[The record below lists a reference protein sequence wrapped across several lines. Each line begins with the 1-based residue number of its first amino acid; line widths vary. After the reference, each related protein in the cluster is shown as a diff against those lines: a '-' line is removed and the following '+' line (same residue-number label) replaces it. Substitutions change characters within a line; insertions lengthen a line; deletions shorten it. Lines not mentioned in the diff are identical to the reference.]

1 MTYPTPETRQL
12 PHYLDLAATAPDVY
26 AHLGLIEICRLDA
39 ERLVESAGYTWTI
52 HAPTDFSFVTV
63 TPPAG

>member
-12 PHYLDLAATAPDVY
+12 PHYLDLEATAPDVY
-26 AHLGLIEICRLDA
+26 AHLGLIEICRLDG
-39 ERLVESAGYTWTI
+39 ERLVESEGYTWTI
-52 HAPTDFSFVTV
+52 HGNPAFVTI